1 MWKPSTAIKTIMF
14 TSLTSVFQSLASA
27 NTHFRSIFSSI
38 LGISIGYAAYSF
50 IKKRPYILAVR
61 ENPKP
66 KEPTPEEQ
74 YISKNKKGFLTAYN
88 RSDPVSRSNS
98 NKMNDN
104 IELSFYNPKSYLDA
118 IASAENPLE
127 AAWKRRILYEFTPRG
142 NIVMHYDA
150 YRHAFAY
157 YADASIPYSIL
168 NAAAMKYVRTFLCRD
183 FFIDESEI
191 PIGFSSPFTRTH
203 NIDGGNSA
211 QKAAKIDITK
221 GPFAKLKQYS
231 SNNEKPNSRKT
242 GDATETSVVVANTK
256 YLTKNKF
263 ILLGKLYNFQ
273 ILNRSGIATAKTSKQ
288 ITANKSLN
296 YSDFK
301 SWRNPVATKTPPG
314 ETNSVNIF
322 EASSA

>member
-1 MWKPSTAIKTIMF
+1 MNINIFNIPSLSNMWKPSTAT
-14 TSLTSVFQSLASA
+14 
-27 NTHFRSIFSSI
+27 IFSSI
-38 LGISIGYAAYSF
+38 LGISIGYAVYRF

-74 YISKNKKGFLTAYN
+74 YISKNKKAFIALYN
-88 RSDPVSRSNS
+88 RSDSVSRSNS

-104 IELSFYNPKSYLDA
+104 IEPSFYHPKSYSEA
-118 IASAENPLE
+118 IASTENPLE

-168 NAAAMKYVRTFLCRD
+168 NAAAMKYARTFLCRD

-191 PIGFSSPFTRTH
+191 PIGFSSPFSRSH
-203 NIDGGNSA
+203 NIDSANST
-211 QKAAKIDITK
+211 QKEPKIDTTK

-242 GDATETSVVVANTK
+242 GPATETSSVAQNTK
-256 YLTKNKF
+256 PITKNKF

-273 ILNRSGIATAKTSKQ
+273 ILNRSGIAIANVSKQ
-288 ITANKSLN
+288 VAANKPLN

-301 SWRNPVATKTPPG
+301 AWRNPVATKTSTG
-314 ETNSVNIF
+314 ETDSVNIF
-322 EASSA
+322 EAHSA

>member
-1 MWKPSTAIKTIMF
+1 MNINIFNILSLTIMWKPSTAT
-14 TSLTSVFQSLASA
+14 
-27 NTHFRSIFSSI
+27 IFSSI
-38 LGISIGYAAYSF
+38 LGISIGYAAYRF

-74 YISKNKKGFLTAYN
+74 YISKNKKAFITAYN

-104 IELSFYNPKSYLDA
+104 IELSFYHPKSYSDA

-157 YADASIPYSIL
+157 YADVSIPYSIL

-191 PIGFSSPFTRTH
+191 PIGFSSPFMRTH

-211 QKAAKIDITK
+211 QKEPKIDITK

-242 GDATETSVVVANTK
+242 GPSTDTSSVAQNTK
-256 YLTKNKF
+256 HTTKNKF

-273 ILNRSGIATAKTSKQ
+273 ILNRSGIATANMSKQ
-288 ITANKSLN
+288 VAVNKSLN

-301 SWRNPVATKTPPG
+301 SWRNPVATKTPAG
-314 ETNSVNIF
+314 ETDSVNIF
-322 EASSA
+322 EAHSA

>member
-1 MWKPSTAIKTIMF
+1 MWKPSIAIKTIMF
-14 TSLTSVFQSLASA
+14 TSITSVFQSIASA

-50 IKKRPYILAVR
+50 IKQKPYILAVR
-61 ENPKP
+61 ETQQP
-66 KEPTPEEQ
+66 KELTPEEQ
-74 YISKNKKGFLTAYN
+74 YISKNKKAFITAYN
-88 RSDPVSRSNS
+88 RSQDAGPKSS

-104 IELSFYNPKSYLDA
+104 IEPSFYNPKSYLDA
-118 IASAENPLE
+118 IASTGNPLE
-127 AAWKRRILYEFTPRG
+127 AAWKRRILYESTPRG

-168 NAAAMKYVRTFLCRD
+168 NVAAMKYVRTFLCRD

-191 PIGFSSPFTRTH
+191 PIGFSSPFARTH
-203 NIDGGNSA
+203 NIESA
-211 QKAAKIDITK
+211 NITQKEPKIDITK

-242 GDATETSVVVANTK
+242 GPATETSVVAQNTK
-256 YLTKNKF
+256 HTTKNKF

-273 ILNRSGIATAKTSKQ
+273 ILNRSGIATANAIKQ
-288 ITANKSLN
+288 VAANKPLN

-301 SWRNPVATKTPPG
+301 AWRNPVAAKTPVG